1 MSLSNPLN
9 AALVPAILFVAYRIL
24 FPSKPTAPAVPCTR
38 YDQGEYNWAPTKH
51 PKVAVYKDYDV
62 HELTKSDGR
71 GTNNILLAIAR
82 IVDGEI
88 TERTVFDVS
97 SGANFYG
104 PEGMYGNFAGRD
116 ASRGMAK
123 QSFDE
128 DMLTDLDKPLDNLKD
143 LTAAEIDNMHGWHD
157 HFSNKYKVVGRLV

>member
-24 FPSKPTAPAVPCTR
+24 FPSKPTAPATPATR

-51 PKVAVYKDYDV
+51 PKTAVYKDYDV
-62 HELTKSDGR
+62 HELSLSDGR
-71 GTNNILLAIAR
+71 GNPRILLAIAR

-88 TERTVFDVS
+88 SERTVFDVS
-97 SGANFYG
+97 AGANFYG

-128 DMLTDLDKPLDNLKD
+128 GGSGGDGVEARHAHGSRQ
-143 LTAAEIDNMHGWHD
+143 AARQPQGPD
-157 HFSNKYKVVGRLV
+157 GRRDVRLS